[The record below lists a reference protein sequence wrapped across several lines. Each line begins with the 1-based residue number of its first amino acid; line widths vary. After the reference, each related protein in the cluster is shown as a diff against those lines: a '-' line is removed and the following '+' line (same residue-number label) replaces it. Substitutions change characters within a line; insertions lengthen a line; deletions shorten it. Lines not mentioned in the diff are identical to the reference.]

1 MTQFNLKSRNFIILM
16 VVALTLLIG
25 DLFLLLA
32 DQPTFS
38 ESIWEVNQHTL
49 ALAFGVGMVCGHLF
63 TVPKDDVR
71 Q

>member
-1 MTQFNLKSRNFIILM
+1 MTQFNLKARNFIILM
-16 VVALTLLIG
+16 VVALMLLIC
-25 DLFLLLA
+25 DLFLLLGG
-32 DQPTFS
+32 QPTFS